1 MLRVNPR
8 AGTNDRLE
16 LPDDGELETIRR
28 LDELVRLV
36 EVTPNLYVRWS
47 HGPAADS
54 CATST
59 DELTGVELPGLS
71 ANSLAV
77 EPWWGDRPAHVWL
90 ARRLYDYRH
99 LGDRPGVVP
108 WVFEGEE
115 LARGPD
121 NEPVVRCI
129 RPIARLS
136 DGVVRESATT
146 VERFSGSWGPL
157 ARQADESSEG
167 DTDQTS
173 DAGTTHG

>member
-1 MLRVNPR
+1 MLGVNPR
-8 AGTNDRLE
+8 EGTNNRLE
-16 LPDDGELETIRR
+16 VPGDGELEVFHR
-28 LDELVRLV
+28 LDDLVRLL

-47 HGPAADS
+47 LGPAADR

-59 DELTGVELPGLS
+59 DQLTGVELPGLS

-99 LGDRPGVVP
+99 LGDQPGVVP

-136 DGVVRESATT
+136 NGVVRESATT
-146 VERFSGSWGPL
+146 VERFGGSWGPL
-157 ARQADESSEG
+157 DRHADEPSRG
-167 DTDQTS
+167 LTNQKS
-173 DAGTTHG
+173 DARTRQR

>member
-1 MLRVNPR
+1 VNPQE
-8 AGTNDRLE
+8 GSNDRLE
-16 LPDDGELETIRR
+16 LLGDDELKVVQRLDDLVKLLET
-28 LDELVRLV
+28 
-36 EVTPNLYVRWS
+36 TPNLYVRWS
-47 HGPAADS
+47 QGPEADR
-54 CATST
+54 CATSI
-59 DELTGVELPGLS
+59 DQLTGVELPGLS

-77 EPWWGDRPAHVWL
+77 EPWWGDRPARVWL

-99 LGDRPGVVP
+99 LGEEPGVVP
-108 WVFEGEE
+108 WVLVGEE

-136 DGVVRESATT
+136 DGVVREATTT

-157 ARQADESSEG
+157 ARQADESSRG

-173 DAGTTHG
+173 DAGTTRR